1 MLVWLCHRRLS
12 DVWGTAKSNAF
23 VLFSLSVSVVIILGL
38 VFYRVAVGSMAEP
51 SHLGGAIKVATS
63 IIRCT
68 FTRFHFSLTC
78 A

>member
-1 MLVWLCHRRLS
+1 MWVGVCRRQLS
-12 DVWGTAKSNAF
+12 DVWSTATSNAL

-38 VFYRVAVGSMAEP
+38 VLYRVAVGSMAEP
-51 SHLGGAIKVATS
+51 SELGGAIHVATS

-78 A
+78 